1 MVEAVVSSE
10 GKVSQLAVQCPTRFV
25 VINVDT
31 NEPVSLEFPVIKKS
45 TPLLMQPV
53 NATEMLMAYTRTEP
67 RLRAGDVACG
77 LTHARVRMRCG
88 LRAAGRGPRVQA
100 TASSST

>member
-45 TPLLMQPV
+45 TPLLMQPK
-53 NATEMLMAYTRTEP
+53 
-67 RLRAGDVACG
+67 C
-77 LTHARVRMRCG
+77 
-88 LRAAGRGPRVQA
+88 
-100 TASSST
+100 